1 MTRITFAALFPELLN
16 ENGDSENAAV
26 LSARA
31 GWSGVAAETV
41 AIAADAP
48 WPTERP
54 AVLVLG
60 SGVDAALPHA
70 AAALDLERDRL
81 ADWLAAGTRLLA
93 IGTGM
98 ELLIDTV
105 VTSTATIDGLGLLAG
120 SIEELGA
127 RASGDLVVDAPE
139 GRLVGFEN
147 HSRRI
152 AFADDLDALGTVV
165 SGVGE
170 GNGREG
176 VRTASILGTRLH
188 GPVMALN
195 PALADQLLTEAL
207 GERYSAETEAARQV
221 DGYAASARDAIVRS
235 LKR

>member
-1 MTRITFAALFPELLN
+1 MTAITFAALFPEMLN

-26 LSARA
+26 LATRA
-31 GWSGVAAETV
+31 GWSGIRVDRLSVAV
-41 AIAADAP
+41 DAG
-48 WPTERP
+48 WPSERP
-54 AVLVLG
+54 TVLILG

-70 AAALDLERDRL
+70 AAALDAEHERL
-81 ADWLAAGTRLLA
+81 SDWLAAGTRLLA

-98 ELLIDTV
+98 ELLLDTF
-105 VTSTATIDGLGLLAG
+105 VTATGTIDGLGLLAG
-120 SIEELGA
+120 STEALAE
-127 RASGDLVVDAPE
+127 RASGDLVVEAPE

-147 HSRRI
+147 HARRI
-152 AFADDLDALGTVV
+152 VFPDTLDAVGSVI

-170 GNGREG
+170 GGGREG

-195 PALADQLLTEAL
+195 PGLADRLLAEVL
-207 GERYSAETEAARQV
+207 GDGYSAESETARQA
-221 DGYAASARDAIVRS
+221 DGFAASAREAIVRS